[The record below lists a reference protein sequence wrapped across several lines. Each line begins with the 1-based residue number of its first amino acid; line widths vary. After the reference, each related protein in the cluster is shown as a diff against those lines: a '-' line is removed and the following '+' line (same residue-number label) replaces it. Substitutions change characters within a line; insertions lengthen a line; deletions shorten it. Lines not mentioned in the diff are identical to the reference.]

1 MYTSS
6 PTWAAGQFLLYEIA
20 SCISNAQLMMIIHW
34 NYNVSHRCM
43 QHSRDLCLRKC
54 ATMSCICSLPM
65 WSMGACDI
73 ALPVLVG
80 PRTAAQAIPIAMTQT
95 LLVDSNSCR
104 CHRGE
109 LEQYGKSH
117 QAKRLLCQKP

>member
-6 PTWAAGQFLLYEIA
+6 LTWAAGRFLLYEIA
-20 SCISNAQLMMIIHW
+20 SCIANAQLMMIIHW
-34 NYNVSHRCM
+34 NYNVSTDVY
-43 QHSRDLCLRKC
+43 STLCLRKC
-54 ATMSCICSLPM
+54 ATMSCICSLPI

-104 CHRGE
+104 CHRGK